1 LYRNFL
7 SVLGELCAKL
17 VCFFFD
23 QTDRCFGRRQKAE
36 TRNLQ
41 KFIAL
46 INIDDKVSKR
56 RLQIPRLRRKGSL
69 PKLTVSSRKRIL
81 IVNCY
86 FDEFRAPVKRRL
98 KFPQPMAPSYLAGLF
113 SAERCDI
120 RLYDELY
127 SGPLE
132 DEGLLSFPDMLVL
145 TGVNSAFDR
154 MLHLTAYVKTKNPRA
169 IAVAG
174 GPAIRAL
181 PRYAK
186 KFFDFACTGDIEQLG
201 AIIEE
206 VFGRAFVSEYFR
218 QTGWVIPRYDLT
230 YWMKTMN
237 FVESSRNCYY
247 RCSYCSLTAERA
259 KYQPYAVE
267 YLRQQFL
274 ALGKKRMV
282 HFLDNNFASREQEF
296 MLQRFALMKELQAQG
311 YLNMWGA
318 EVTSDFFLNRDNV
331 AMARDTGCTALFCG
345 VESFNKNALLNFRK
359 FHNNCLP
366 QVEMIRDCLDAGVAF
381 LYGIVLDP
389 TTRSLADLKAELD
402 FIIDTPEITLPSYV
416 TLAIPLLGTPYFYE
430 CLAQRRFLPD
440 IKLRDL
446 DAATLALK
454 PLDGIDAT
462 VRFIRRI
469 QNFSGYKRRVVK
481 HMQQFYRRYR
491 RVLGWQNMMV
501 LQYSA
506 LHLCLPKLA
515 TLGSDIGSLLGR
527 NGGHGAART
536 YIGSTEPLDTVYK
549 PAFRLDSKYAAYF
562 KPTML
567 TDGRGNLNAD
577 LQADLLMN

>member
-1 LYRNFL
+1 LA
-7 SVLGELCAKL
+7 V
-17 VCFFFD
+17 
-23 QTDRCFGRRQKAE
+23 
-36 TRNLQ
+36 
-41 KFIAL
+41 
-46 INIDDKVSKR
+46 
-56 RLQIPRLRRKGSL
+56 P
-69 PKLTVSSRKRIL
+69 SRKRIL

-86 FDEFRAPVKRRL
+86 FDEFRAPVKRKL
-98 KFPQPMAPSYLAGLF
+98 KFPQPMAPAYLAGIF

-132 DEGLLSFPDMLVL
+132 DESLLSFPDMLVL

-169 IAVAG
+169 VVVAG

-181 PRYAK
+181 PCYSK
-186 KFFDFACTGDIEQLG
+186 KFFDFACTGDIEQLS
-201 AIIEE
+201 AVIEE
-206 VFGRAFVSEYFR
+206 VFGRACVSEYFR
-218 QTGWVIPRYDLT
+218 QTGWVIPRYDLA
-230 YWMKTMN
+230 YWMKIMN

-259 KYQPYAVE
+259 NYQPYAVE

-282 HFLDNNFASREQEF
+282 HFLDNNFASCEREF
-296 MLQRFALMKELQAQG
+296 VLQRFALMKDLQAQG

-318 EVTSDFFLNRDNV
+318 EVTSDFFLSRDYV
-331 AMARDTGCTALFCG
+331 ELARDCGCVALFCG
-345 VESFNKNALLNFRK
+345 VESFNKNALRNFRK

-366 QVEMIRDCLDAGVAF
+366 QVEMIRGCLDAGVAF

-389 TTRSLADLKAELD
+389 TTRSLADLKEELD
-402 FIIDTPEITLPSYV
+402 FIIDTPEITLPSYIS
-416 TLAIPLLGTPYFYE
+416 LAIPLLGTPYFYE
-430 CLAQRRFLPD
+430 CLAQKRFLPD

-446 DAATLALK
+446 DAATLALE
-454 PLDGIDAT
+454 PMDGVDET
-462 VRFIRRI
+462 VRFIRTI

-481 HMQQFYRRYR
+481 HMKGFYGRYR
-491 RVLGWQNMMV
+491 KVLSWQKMMV

-515 TLGSDIGSLLGR
+515 TLGSDTGSLLGCT
-527 NGGHGAART
+527 GKHAAART
-536 YIGSTEPLDTVYK
+536 YIGTTEALDTVYK

-562 KPTML
+562 RPTML
-567 TDGRGNLNAD
+567 TDGQGNLNEN